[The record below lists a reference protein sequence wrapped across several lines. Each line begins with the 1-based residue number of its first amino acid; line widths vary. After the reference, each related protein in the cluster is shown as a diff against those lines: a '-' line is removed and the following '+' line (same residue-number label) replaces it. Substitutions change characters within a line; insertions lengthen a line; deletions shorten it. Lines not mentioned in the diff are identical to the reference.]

1 MFNGYHW
8 IQVGT
13 ISLGRSVSGV
23 TAINNPEDYCIG
35 SRRVKTFVV
44 EDEAALEMQKI
55 FMPSN
60 DNDAENKS
68 DNDEE

>member
-55 FMPSN
+55 VMPSN